1 MIASVDWYE
10 ANSETV
16 AARYE
21 KVRTDA
27 VHGWLLDLLP
37 KTQATIL
44 DVGAGSGRDAAW
56 LAEKGHE
63 VVAAEPSPS
72 MRAVANGL
80 HPGDRI
86 H

>member
-16 AARYE
+16 VARYE
-21 KVRTDA
+21 EVRTDA
-27 VHGWLLDLLP
+27 VHDWLLDLLP
-37 KTQATIL
+37 KTEATIL

-63 VVAAEPSPS
+63 ESDPLGQRQPADTDRRYPCWVV
-72 MRAVANGL
+72 L
-80 HPGDRI
+80 
-86 H
+86 